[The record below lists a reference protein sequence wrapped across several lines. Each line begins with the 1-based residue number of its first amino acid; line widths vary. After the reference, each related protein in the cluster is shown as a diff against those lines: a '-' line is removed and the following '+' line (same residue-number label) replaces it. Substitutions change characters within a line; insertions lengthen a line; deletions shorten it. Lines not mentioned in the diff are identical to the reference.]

1 MFTVGLTEADKEE
14 KIEKDQLTLVTESLC
29 PPCWTERQQK
39 TQDDV
44 TTACSYVTTHRPIIL
59 IPDEV
64 KKQKVKKKK

>member
-14 KIEKDQLTLVTESLC
+14 KNRLTLITESLC
-29 PPCWTERQQK
+29 PPCGTEKQQK

-59 IPDEV
+59 IPDEM
-64 KKQKVKKKK
+64 KKTTKS